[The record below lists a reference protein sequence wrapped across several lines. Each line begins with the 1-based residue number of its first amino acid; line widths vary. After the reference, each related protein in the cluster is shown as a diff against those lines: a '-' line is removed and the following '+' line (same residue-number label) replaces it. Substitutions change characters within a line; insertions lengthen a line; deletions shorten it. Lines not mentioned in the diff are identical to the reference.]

1 MATKFHFFTNADLLA
16 PQLPSQA
23 FGSAG
28 TVNGADLYRTTSL
41 HTADP
46 SKNVDPTAYAVCAG
60 VVCVQE
66 ISNTNYP
73 ALVNLVLRPREQPAL
88 NFVPIKY
95 IIYKGILRS
104 SLINGNEVA
113 QASTNQLT
121 QSIWKSQAKKNA
133 AANTHAKPPAE
144 ALGVGFTAA
153 ASPQFADDQPIDNF
167 FYQAGAQF
175 QLQPVMGGWRIGQFD
190 RASFGIEI
198 LLEGL
203 GFRHEISLARKLEN
217 LISVPALPA
226 QATPAQKFDHRHAK
240 EQVLGF
246 MDPCAF
252 YGSFFGA
259 EVHARS
265 STGSAFEPKGG
276 KALYVNLLS
285 SFLNRN
291 TAYLDIRNEHN
302 YSLNYFRNY
311 TDTIQLSYDP
321 GSTAPSAVDY
331 YGSGWPLLALHAPN
345 FPANNTTRARNAFKI
360 QLPVGD
366 NPKPLLYLS
375 QGYRDVGAKGDG
387 FPPKLNGSARFFD
400 GFGSPGSSGYT
411 ATGSTSRSSMTFV
424 VPNVTSLGTTTP
436 VSCYTRIKYL
446 KQQQGMA
453 TASTVVPAWNF
464 LDNLVYPLD
473 LHVPFAASAQIR
485 SSVFDEDVYVNAV
498 GVAGL
503 ECDFI
508 GKMGIAHDAANT
520 SLFVLPTCIRKQ
532 SGQASAVVSLS
543 GEVSGFTGGYP
554 NFVALKYPLERV
566 LRSDLVLSG
575 NVPVAEFVSDGD
587 AAAQAKFNTPDF
599 SKLMMIVVANATYD
613 AWMANVP
620 ATLDPRFR
628 IYLGAKNLQ
637 SAVDDVGN
645 SYTSFELVLRGFM
658 LDTSTDDYS
667 LQEVNTDPVNPQA
680 NVKAY
685 AHAGS

>member
-203 GFRHEISLARKLEN
+203 GFRREISLARKLEN

-226 QATPAQKFDHRHAK
+226 QATPAQ
-240 EQVLGF
+240 
-246 MDPCAF
+246 
-252 YGSFFGA
+252 
-259 EVHARS
+259 
-265 STGSAFEPKGG
+265 
-276 KALYVNLLS
+276 
-285 SFLNRN
+285 
-291 TAYLDIRNEHN
+291 
-302 YSLNYFRNY
+302 
-311 TDTIQLSYDP
+311 
-321 GSTAPSAVDY
+321 
-331 YGSGWPLLALHAPN
+331 
-345 FPANNTTRARNAFKI
+345 
-360 QLPVGD
+360 
-366 NPKPLLYLS
+366 
-375 QGYRDVGAKGDG
+375 
-387 FPPKLNGSARFFD
+387 
-400 GFGSPGSSGYT
+400 
-411 ATGSTSRSSMTFV
+411 
-424 VPNVTSLGTTTP
+424 
-436 VSCYTRIKYL
+436 
-446 KQQQGMA
+446 
-453 TASTVVPAWNF
+453 
-464 LDNLVYPLD
+464 
-473 LHVPFAASAQIR
+473 
-485 SSVFDEDVYVNAV
+485 
-498 GVAGL
+498 
-503 ECDFI
+503 
-508 GKMGIAHDAANT
+508 
-520 SLFVLPTCIRKQ
+520 
-532 SGQASAVVSLS
+532 
-543 GEVSGFTGGYP
+543 
-554 NFVALKYPLERV
+554 
-566 LRSDLVLSG
+566 
-575 NVPVAEFVSDGD
+575 
-587 AAAQAKFNTPDF
+587 
-599 SKLMMIVVANATYD
+599 
-613 AWMANVP
+613 
-620 ATLDPRFR
+620 
-628 IYLGAKNLQ
+628 
-637 SAVDDVGN
+637 
-645 SYTSFELVLRGFM
+645 
-658 LDTSTDDYS
+658 
-667 LQEVNTDPVNPQA
+667 
-680 NVKAY
+680 
-685 AHAGS
+685 